1 MAWNRKREAA
11 RAVFDALPLLVG
23 AENVGVVSLTQRD
36 DGEGDLEIARST
48 PTASRPSSV
57 CSDSRHFC
65 ATISVG
71 AAGYMSSYHYHASCS
86 SPQLSSRWVPSRR
99 GESRNPSRSPGS

>member
-71 AAGYMSSYHYHASCS
+71 AAGYMSSLESC
-86 SPQLSSRWVPSRR
+86 
-99 GESRNPSRSPGS
+99 GSAYSTSLTS